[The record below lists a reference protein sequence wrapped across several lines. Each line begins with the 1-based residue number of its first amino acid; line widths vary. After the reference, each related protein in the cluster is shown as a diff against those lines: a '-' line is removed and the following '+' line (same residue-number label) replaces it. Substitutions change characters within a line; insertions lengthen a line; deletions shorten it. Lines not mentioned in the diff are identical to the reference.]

1 MQKTKITRR
10 FSANQEID
18 IKYQDIKFEI
28 RFDMDRE
35 PKSKQSRATAF
46 DTHSQAF
53 I

>member
-1 MQKTKITRR
+1 MQNTKITRR

-35 PKSKQSRATAF
+35 PKSKQSSATAF

>member
-1 MQKTKITRR
+1 MQNTKITRR
-10 FSANQEID
+10 FSANQEI
-18 IKYQDIKFEI
+18 DIKFEI